1 MCALSDLQVQRK
13 SVSFSTGI
21 VYTNITIATSRV
33 YIFVVHFQVHS
44 GVFLHKVTIFP
55 GVDSKYSLK
64 SENLFR
70 PQHVKIIT
78 IQYTKLM
85 WLV

>member
-1 MCALSDLQVQRK
+1 MSQYKTISPPFRQESESFDDSLQNHLGFFFAHLPFSMSALSDLQVQRK

-44 GVFLHKVTIFP
+44 GVF
-55 GVDSKYSLK
+55 
-64 SENLFR
+64 
-70 PQHVKIIT
+70 
-78 IQYTKLM
+78 
-85 WLV
+85 